1 MKKLILTLA
10 LTGAA
15 FAATSPQTFVGEISD
30 SQCALNV
37 HSKTG
42 SHKEMTVNHTM
53 GNTEAECVEACVRSG
68 GQYVL
73 VTPKKIFKLSDQ
85 KQPAGFPA
93 RRVKVQGTL
102 DEKTGTIQVQSIT
115 AAD

>member
-1 MKKLILTLA
+1 MKLVLLAIA

-15 FAATSPQTFVGEISD
+15 YGATTPQTFVGEISD

-53 GNTEAECVEACVRSG
+53 GNTEAECVDACVRSG

-73 VTPKKIFKLSDQ
+73 VTPKKVFKLSDQ
-85 KQPAGFPA
+85 KKPAAFPA
-93 RRVKVQGTL
+93 RKVKVVGTL
-102 DEKTGTIQVQSIT
+102 DEKSDTIKVQTIS
-115 AAD
+115 AEE